1 LVFLLNKNLLDLQK
15 IISSFMR
22 KKSFLI
28 LFAITNML
36 TIEAQEKDHSEAN
49 NPFFQ
54 PYNTPYKVPPFDL
67 IKNEHF
73 KPAITEGIKLHQ
85 AQIDAIAN
93 NTGEA
98 TFENTILAMEN
109 AGEFLSNVN
118 IVFSNL
124 NGANTNEVLQSIAKE
139 VAPIL
144 AAHNDNIYLN
154 EKLFAR
160 VKTLWNKKESMN
172 LNLEQAKIL
181 DNQYKAFVRSGAN
194 LSDADKAKL
203 RKINGELSL
212 TSLKYGQNI
221 LAETNKYELVIDT
234 KKDLAGLPQE
244 LIAAAAADAKS
255 KGKEGKWVFTL
266 SNSSVMPFLQYS
278 ANRKLRAQIWNAYQT
293 RGNHDDAFD
302 NKENAIKLANLRGEK
317 ARLLGYAS
325 HANYAL
331 EETMAKTPENA
342 YKLLND
348 LWKPALEIAKKEA
361 SDIQKM
367 MKKDGIKDAVQA
379 YDWRYYTEK
388 IRKERYDLDEQ
399 ELKPYFSL
407 ENVRK
412 GVFQVTEN
420 LYGLKFK
427 SLNDVPKYHEEVSVW
442 EVTEADGTLVGVLYM
457 DFHSRSSKR
466 GGAWMTSYR
475 TQKTVDGL
483 RQAPVISIVCNFSKP
498 TENAPALLTFDEVT
512 TYFHEFGHA
521 LHGLLSNVTYKS
533 LAGTSVSRDFVELP
547 SQIME
552 NWAAEPEVLKVYA
565 KHYQTGKVI
574 PDDLIKKMQKSSTFD
589 QGFTTTEYLAASFLD
604 LDYHTQKTAITTDA
618 NTFEKNAMKKIG
630 LITAIIPRYR
640 STYFSHIFSG
650 GYSAGYYSYIWS
662 GVLDTDAFEA
672 FKTTNLFNPEKAKLF
687 RKNILEKGGTEDPM
701 VLYKRFRGAEPSVTP
716 LLRKRGLDKKVS
728 EEPKKT
734 IKG

>member
-1 LVFLLNKNLLDLQK
+1 
-15 IISSFMR
+15 MR
-22 KKSFLI
+22 KKSLLI

-36 TIEAQEKDHSEAN
+36 TIEAQEKDHSTEN
-49 NPFFQ
+49 NPFFL
-54 PYNTPYKVPPFDL
+54 PYNTPYKVPPFNL

-73 KPAITEGIKLHQ
+73 KPAITQGIKLHQ
-85 AQIDAIAN
+85 AQIDLIAN
-93 NTGEA
+93 NTGEP
-98 TFENTILAMEN
+98 TFENTTLAMEN

-118 IVFSNL
+118 VVFSNL
-124 NGANTNEVLQSIAKE
+124 NSANTNEVLQNIAKE
-139 VAPIL
+139 VAPVL
-144 AAHNDNIYLN
+144 ASHSDNIYLN
-154 EKLFAR
+154 EKLFSK
-160 VKTLWNKKESMN
+160 VKALWNKKESLN

-194 LSDADKAKL
+194 LSNADKAKL
-203 RKINGELSL
+203 RTINGELSL

-221 LAETNKYELVIDT
+221 LAETNKYELVIET
-234 KKDLAGLPQE
+234 KKDLVGLPQE
-244 LIAAAAADAKS
+244 LIDAAAADAKS

-278 ANRKLRAQIWNAYQT
+278 ANRKLRQQIWNAYQT

-348 LWKPALEIAKKEA
+348 LWKPALEIAKTEA

-367 MKKDGIKDAVQA
+367 MKKDGIKDLVQA

-407 ENVRK
+407 DNVRK

-427 SLNDVPKYHEEVSVW
+427 SLNDVPKYHEDVSVW

-552 NWAAEPEVLKVYA
+552 NWASEPEVLKVYA

-589 QGFTTTEYLAASFLD
+589 QGFITTEYLAASFLD
-604 LDYHTQKTAITTDA
+604 LDYHTQKNAITTDA

-630 LITAIIPRYR
+630 LIAAIIPRYR

-672 FKTTNLFNPEKAKLF
+672 FKTTNLFNPEKAQLF

-701 VLYKRFRGAEPSVTP
+701 VLYKRFRGAEPSVAP
-716 LLRKRGLDKKVS
+716 LLRKRGLDKKAI
-728 EEPKKT
+728 EKPKKM